1 MIIRHIAARN
11 LRSLSAKL
19 VLMDIEQK
27 FERWQKARHLVH
39 LDSTGICQYRSFFT
53 SYRQEYAYFRLFPRS
68 KAAPSLGQTIIR
80 PSVTQVTAV
89 KQSASQSPL
98 SRITD
103 TFCPWC
109 LIEVKAVYWA
119 LFLHLFL
126 PPWFNIL
133 PHHTVEPAWAPTCAK
148 RPPVLGAHSQ
158 FLPAYFS
165 LFLPV
170 LSADL
175 PDAPSAHPKFV
186 PRMHLTCSKRPRSP
200 SVGKKITRTPL
211 IMINYIDEQYW
222 WRRES
227 EAEAWNQIFPS
238 PNTPRSCLSL
248 EDKVKAKTTWP
259 GKST

>member
-1 MIIRHIAARN
+1 MYFSWFKMRFSAVRPHETRLFSITIERWRSDLFRN
-11 LRSLSAKL
+11 HVCKVRIYCHPCLLFVSNSGDYPSHCREKFAVLSAKL

-109 LIEVKAVYWA
+109 LIEVKSVYWA
-119 LFLHLFL
+119 LYLHLFL
-126 PPWFNIL
+126 PPW
-133 PHHTVEPAWAPTCAK
+133 
-148 RPPVLGAHSQ
+148 
-158 FLPAYFS
+158 
-165 LFLPV
+165 
-170 LSADL
+170 
-175 PDAPSAHPKFV
+175 
-186 PRMHLTCSKRPRSP
+186 
-200 SVGKKITRTPL
+200 
-211 IMINYIDEQYW
+211 NYQL
-222 WRRES
+222 
-227 EAEAWNQIFPS
+227 Q
-238 PNTPRSCLSL
+238 L
-248 EDKVKAKTTWP
+248 
-259 GKST
+259 KSSI